1 MKGDSEAQ
9 SSSRKGSG
17 LRRDA
22 VVNRQKVL
30 DAATE
35 LFCQHGVDASLE
47 DVARM
52 AGVGI
57 GTLYRRFPSRAE
69 LIVAVYEP
77 ALNAWADSI
86 REALSASDPCVGLR
100 NVLTGLFEL
109 QFTCRGYADVM
120 TMSFPLSP
128 EFESTRMR
136 GVEDLRV
143 LTRRAKRSGC
153 LRKDYSPM
161 DLMIFMMANAGI
173 VDAGGDVAAVASRR
187 LLAYFFRSIFVNPEK
202 KIPPAPELDEVIKAM
217 RRLRTLPN

>member
-1 MKGDSEAQ
+1 MRDDSKTR
-9 SSSRKGSG
+9 SVPRNDLG

-35 LFCQHGVDASLE
+35 LFCKFGVNASLE
-47 DVARM
+47 DVARN

-77 ALNAWADSI
+77 AMHAWAGSI
-86 REALSASDPCVGLR
+86 QDALKESDACDGLR
-100 NVLTGLFEL
+100 NVLRGLFDL
-109 QFTCRGYADVM
+109 QFTFRGYADVM
-120 TMSFPLSP
+120 TMTFPLSP

-136 GVEDLRV
+136 GVEGLRV
-143 LTRRAKRSGC
+143 LTRRAKRQGC

-173 VDAGGDVAAVASRR
+173 VDAGGDVARVASKR

-202 KIPPAPELDEVIKAM
+202 KIPPAPELNEVIKAM
-217 RRLRTLPN
+217 RRLRPLPK